1 MNIRQKNIRE
11 NNSQLR
17 TKTEGR
23 VKNFVVSFIVVF
35 LYEYLTEKND
45 LSVIYIFSFLL
56 QKMVF
61 AQ

>member
-35 LYEYLTEKND
+35 LYEYLLEKND